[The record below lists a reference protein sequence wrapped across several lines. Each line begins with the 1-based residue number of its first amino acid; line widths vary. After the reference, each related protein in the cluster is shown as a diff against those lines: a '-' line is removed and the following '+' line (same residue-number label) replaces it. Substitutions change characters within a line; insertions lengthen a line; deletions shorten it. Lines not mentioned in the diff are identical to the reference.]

1 MAEWARDLPGEP
13 RFAASTADAALLLD
27 TGGKPAIEGT
37 SPDVEDILDEE
48 ELASWMLPL
57 LRRNDIRYVAVDRR
71 EVSSD
76 TLRGY
81 YFSRRDRDEGMRP
94 RSVSA
99 KFNQV
104 PGISRVYTNGPI
116 TVFDLGAER

>member
-1 MAEWARDLPGEP
+1 V
-13 RFAASTADAALLLD
+13 SLD
-27 TGGKPAIEGT
+27 IDIE
-37 SPDVEDILDEE
+37 DVLDEE
-48 ELASWMLPL
+48 RLAGWMVPM
-57 LRRNDIRYVAVDRR
+57 LRRNDIRYIAVDRR

-76 TLRGY
+76 SLRGY

-94 RSVSA
+94 TSVSA
-99 KFNQV
+99 KFNEV